1 MFVLMEEN
9 VRRECKKLLAVLWYS
24 YRQCYRKRA
33 NTIKLY
39 GKMFTSE
46 IDIQHVNL
54 EFY

>member
-9 VRRECKKLLAVLWYS
+9 VVRKKLLAVLWYS